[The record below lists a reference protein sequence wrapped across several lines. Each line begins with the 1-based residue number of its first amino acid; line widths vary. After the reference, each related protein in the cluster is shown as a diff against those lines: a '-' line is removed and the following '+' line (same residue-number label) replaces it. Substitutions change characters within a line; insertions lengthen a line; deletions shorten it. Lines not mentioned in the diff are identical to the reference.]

1 VSGKKWWFA
10 SAMTLAASLVFIP
23 AQASEKS
30 EKEPKDSAFVPFY
43 FSTETMGNTFG
54 VAGVAK
60 GVGQPQA
67 ALFGTALYS
76 DKDSYVIFLSAFN
89 YALSQNLLFS
99 TQMYQAR
106 FNDNP
111 YYLGDQGSNDSSDL
125 DKTITDG
132 YEQNYQAEFKYLLPW
147 GNVAEHGLLGA
158 FQPIKDVSFA
168 SPLES
173 GVSSIIFTPFY
184 TSRELKDLNETEEAT
199 GFNLSF
205 DWDNRDS
212 TRNPTKGSHSLLKL
226 TTGSDDWSEGDPWF
240 KWTFQNSQYYALGP
254 LGDWFDQ
261 QVLAFDFYTADTPT
275 WNNCSGQECAR
286 PPETEQARLGGL
298 YRLRGYTGGR
308 FHGRSAVHYSAEYRV
323 LPDWQPLEDIPLI
336 NYYDLPWWQWVAFSE
351 VGRVADEYDVKTLHS
366 DMKWSLG
373 GAVRFQVEGI
383 VVRAELARGGDE
395 GTFRVMVNQPF

>member
-1 VSGKKWWFA
+1 
-10 SAMTLAASLVFIP
+10 MTLAASLVFTP
-23 AQASEKS
+23 AQASDKS

-76 DKDSYVIFLSAFN
+76 DKDSYVVFLSAFN

-111 YYLGDQGSNDSSDL
+111 YYLGEQGSNGSSDL
-125 DKTITDG
+125 DKTIADG
-132 YEQNYQAEFKYLLPW
+132 HEQNYQAEFKYLLPW

-184 TSRELKDLNETEEAT
+184 TSRELKDLNQTEKAT

-226 TTGSDDWSEGDPWF
+226 TTGADDWSESDPWF

-323 LPDWQPLEDIPLI
+323 LPEWQPLEDIPLI
-336 NYYDLPWWQWVAFSE
+336 NYYDLPWWQWVAFAE
-351 VGRVADEYDVKTLHS
+351 VGRVADEYDIKTLHT

-395 GTFRVMVNQPF
+395 GTFRVMINQPF

>member
-1 VSGKKWWFA
+1 
-10 SAMTLAASLVFIP
+10 MTLAASLVFTP
-23 AQASEKS
+23 AQASDKS

-76 DKDSYVIFLSAFN
+76 DKDSYVVFLSAFN

-125 DKTITDG
+125 DKTIADG
-132 YEQNYQAEFKYLLPW
+132 HEQNYQAEFKYLLPW

-184 TSRELKDLNETEEAT
+184 TSRELKDLNQTEKAT

-226 TTGSDDWSEGDPWF
+226 TTGADDWSESDPWF

-323 LPDWQPLEDIPLI
+323 LPEWQPLEDIPLI
-336 NYYDLPWWQWVAFSE
+336 NYYDLPWWQWVAFAE
-351 VGRVADEYDVKTLHS
+351 VGRVADEYDVKTLHT

-395 GTFRVMVNQPF
+395 GTFRVMINQPF

>member
-1 VSGKKWWFA
+1 MMFKRTTRHWLTSVLALASVSFSS
-10 SAMTLAASLVFIP
+10 SAL
-23 AQASEKS
+23 SE
-30 EKEPKDSAFVPFY
+30 EKDSAFVPFY
-43 FSTETMGNTFG
+43 FSTETLGNTFG

-60 GVGQPQA
+60 GVWQPQA
-67 ALFGTALYS
+67 ALFGMALYS
-76 DKDSYVIFLSAFN
+76 DKDSYVGFLSAFN
-89 YALSQNLLFS
+89 YALSENVLFS

-111 YYLGDQGSNDSSDL
+111 YYIGSQGDNDSSID
-125 DKTITDG
+125 DKTIADG
-132 YEQNYQAEFKYLLPW
+132 LEQNYQFEFKYLLPW

-168 SPLES
+168 SPVES

-184 TSRELKDLNETEEAT
+184 TARELEGLNNTEEAT
-199 GFNLSF
+199 GFSLAL

-212 TRNPTKGSHSLLKL
+212 TRNPTTGSHTNLEF
-226 TTGSDDWSEGDPWF
+226 TTGAESWSNDDLWL
-240 KWTFQNSQYYALGP
+240 KWTFQNSQYFALGP
-254 LGDWFDQ
+254 LGNLFDQ
-261 QVLAFDFYTADTPT
+261 QVVALDFYTADTPT
-275 WNNCSGQECAR
+275 WDNCSGQDCAR

-308 FHGRSAVHYSAEYRV
+308 YHGRSAVHYSAEYRV
-323 LPDWQPLEDIPLI
+323 IPDWQPLGDIPLI
-336 NYYDLPWWQWVAFSE
+336 NYYDLPWWQWVAFAE
-351 VGRVADEYDVKTLHS
+351 VGRVADEYDIKTLHS

-395 GTFRVMVNQPF
+395 GTFRVMINQPF

>member
-1 VSGKKWWFA
+1 
-10 SAMTLAASLVFIP
+10 MTLAASLVFTP
-23 AQASEKS
+23 AQASDKS

-76 DKDSYVIFLSAFN
+76 DKDSYVVFLSAFN

-106 FNDNP
+106 FNENP

-125 DKTITDG
+125 DKTIADG
-132 YEQNYQAEFKYLLPW
+132 HEQNYQAEFKYLLPW

-184 TSRELKDLNETEEAT
+184 TSRELKDLNQTEKAT

-226 TTGSDDWSEGDPWF
+226 TTGADDWSESDPWF

-323 LPDWQPLEDIPLI
+323 LPEWQPLEDIPLI
-336 NYYDLPWWQWVAFSE
+336 NYYDLPWWQWVAFAE
-351 VGRVADEYDVKTLHS
+351 VGRVADEYDIKTLHT

-395 GTFRVMVNQPF
+395 GTFRVMINQPF